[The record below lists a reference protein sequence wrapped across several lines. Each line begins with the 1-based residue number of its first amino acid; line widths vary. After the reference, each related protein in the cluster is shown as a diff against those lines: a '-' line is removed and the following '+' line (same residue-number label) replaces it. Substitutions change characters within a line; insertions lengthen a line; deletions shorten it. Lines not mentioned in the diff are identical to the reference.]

1 MKRTLLAALTLV
13 PLLPLLTLPTA
24 QAQSDDLICSGTL
37 NGRTLNRDV
46 KVRNGATCTLVGTR
60 LTGDSDIE
68 VERGGTLIV
77 RNSTVNG
84 DIQGDDGFRAVT
96 VTGSV
101 INGDIEL
108 ERGGNVLIE
117 NVRVNGD
124 ISLEGNTG
132 TVRLTRVTVGGDL
145 ECEDNRTAPTGGSNR
160 VNGDREGQCRT
171 L

>member
-1 MKRTLLAALTLV
+1 MPRLKPALLSALT
-13 PLLPLLTLPTA
+13 LLPLLALPTV
-24 QAQSDDLICSGTL
+24 QAQSGDLNCSGTL

-46 KVRNGATCTLVGTR
+46 KVRNGATCTLINTR

-77 RNSTVNG
+77 RSTTVSG
-84 DIQGDDGFRAVT
+84 DIEGRAGFRAVT

-101 INGDIEL
+101 IGGDIEL
-108 ERGGNVLIE
+108 EGGGNVLIE

-124 ISLEGNTG
+124 VSLEENTG
-132 TVRLTRVTVGGDL
+132 TLRVIRVTVNGDL

-160 VNGDREGQCRT
+160 VGGDREGQCRT